1 MMAMLVDAI
10 GGYQGNVEAMTLLKR
25 REFREAQNWMFK
37 DGNDDV
43 FSFDT
48 VCYVLDTDP
57 DLLCR
62 RLIQIQYSRV
72 ATVGDGR
79 TMRRGCP

>member
-1 MMAMLVDAI
+1 MAMLVDAI

-43 FSFDT
+43 CSFDT

-57 DLLCR
+57 DLLRR
-62 RLIQIQYSRV
+62 RLIQIQYARV